1 MSNRHC
7 LITCNDVMQHPA
19 KRIVLVTRLQTIVQT
34 ATGQFPTFAIGQTM
48 SGQLQDAS
56 GQSQPPF
63 SLTLT
68 AVPLKPIDASR
79 QRAIISVSPS
89 KNVRME
95 PRMNSV
101 DQELSSSAVS
111 AVEVRRLLEENA
123 RLRSLLIAHRIPI
136 PDAAPP
142 TSHPPQVSNSAPE
155 ARKPGTATAEQRIA
169 LFRSLFRGREDI

>member
-1 MSNRHC
+1 
-7 LITCNDVMQHPA
+7 
-19 KRIVLVTRLQTIVQT
+19 
-34 ATGQFPTFAIGQTM
+34 
-48 SGQLQDAS
+48 
-56 GQSQPPF
+56 
-63 SLTLT
+63 
-68 AVPLKPIDASR
+68 
-79 QRAIISVSPS
+79 
-89 KNVRME
+89 
-95 PRMNSV
+95 MNSV